1 MKSKDLTKKDAKS
14 LKQILLE
21 QKKKLNELILSARF
35 GKIKNYNEISHTKKT
50 IARVLT
56 ILNKK

>member
-1 MKSKDLTKKDAKS
+1 MKMKELSKKDEKS

-21 QKKKLNELILSARF
+21 QKKKLNDLILSARF
-35 GKIKNYNEISHTKKT
+35 GKIKNFNEIAEAKKT

>member
-14 LKQILLE
+14 LKQMLLE
-21 QKKKLNELILSARF
+21 QKKKLNDLILSARF
-35 GKIKNYNEISHTKKT
+35 GKIKNYNEISNTKKT